1 MITLALR
8 DVCLHAPKGRYV
20 VTYDGDGEIDFGMD
34 ATPVAFQ
41 KGQYTPTKHT
51 SSDTFSVVFLRFF
64 GLRKYKKVI
73 QESKKY
79 IILLLI
85 EIYHADVHA

>member
-1 MITLALR
+1 MVQRWAQDQAVITLALR

-41 KGQYTPTKHT
+41 KGGGL
-51 SSDTFSVVFLRFF
+51 SDT
-64 GLRKYKKVI
+64 GL
-73 QESKKY
+73 SS
-79 IILLLI
+79 LW
-85 EIYHADVHA
+85 

>member
-1 MITLALR
+1 MVQCWAQDQAVITLALR

-41 KGQYTPTKHT
+41 KGRGRVIPDFQAFGETMKFC
-51 SSDTFSVVFLRFF
+51 SS
-64 GLRKYKKVI
+64 K
-73 QESKKY
+73 
-79 IILLLI
+79 
-85 EIYHADVHA
+85 

>member
-1 MITLALR
+1 MQRWAQDQAVITLALR

-41 KGQYTPTKHT
+41 KG
-51 SSDTFSVVFLRFF
+51 
-64 GLRKYKKVI
+64 GGGG
-73 QESKKY
+73 
-79 IILLLI
+79 
-85 EIYHADVHA
+85 

>member
-8 DVCLHAPKGRYV
+8 DVCLHAPRGRYV

-41 KGQYTPTKHT
+41 KGERTWL
-51 SSDTFSVVFLRFF
+51 VV
-64 GLRKYKKVI
+64 GICWY
-73 QESKKY
+73 SCS
-79 IILLLI
+79 
-85 EIYHADVHA
+85 